1 MEMTT
6 YYGMDKNPFI
16 KDAAVSTLFT
26 SNDFKQ
32 MTNRLEFII
41 RSRGIGVFLSSPG
54 MGKTTC
60 LRKHWK
66 HSIRTVMSSSIYA

>member
-26 SNDFKQ
+26 S
-32 MTNRLEFII
+32 MTLNR
-41 RSRGIGVFLSSPG
+41 
-54 MGKTTC
+54 
-60 LRKHWK
+60 
-66 HSIRTVMSSSIYA
+66 